1 MTPRISERMNRG
13 LIKPVSDAEIKKAV
27 KAIKSDSSPGID
39 GMTGQFFQKFW
50 SIVGPQVILEVRSFF
65 ESGQLPADWNF
76 TEICLLPKVQ
86 NPNQMKDLRPISL
99 CSVV

>member
-50 SIVGPQVILEVRSFF
+50 SIVGPQVILEVRS
-65 ESGQLPADWNF
+65 SLNR
-76 TEICLLPKVQ
+76 VSY
-86 NPNQMKDLRPISL
+86 RPIGTL
-99 CSVV
+99 QRYAFY